1 MKKTF
6 QTHVFD
12 TFCEQLEELHPDLSE
27 AKRRAIST
35 HLTSTCIA
43 LLVENGQRLR
53 DLVGETVLEYEQHRN
68 KFQQHIDFIKD
79 NTKTLT
85 DHMKEEGFVTVEF
98 DNVKKVKFL
107 KPRTTVIGKMC
118 NFLNQLN
125 IKVLDFYKEVYK
137 VDMNDNEQAKKA
149 TLF

>member
-6 QTHVFD
+6 QSHVFD

-53 DLVGETVLEYEQHRN
+53 ELVGSTVIEYEQHRN
-68 KFQQHIDFIKD
+68 IFQQHITFIKD
-79 NTKTLT
+79 NTKLLT
-85 DHMKEEGFVTVEF
+85 DHMIKEGFVTL
-98 DNVKKVKFL
+98 DYDSVKKVKYL
-107 KPRTTVIGKMC
+107 KPRTTVVGNMC

-125 IKVLDFYKEVYK
+125 IKVLDFYKRVYK
-137 VDMNDNEQAKKA
+137 VDMNDQEQAKQT

>member
-6 QTHVFD
+6 QSHVFD

-53 DLVGETVLEYEQHRN
+53 ELVGSTVIEYEQHRN
-68 KFQQHIDFIKD
+68 IFQEHITFIKE
-79 NTKTLT
+79 NTKLLL
-85 DHMKEEGFVTVEF
+85 DHMKAEGFVTL
-98 DNVKKVKFL
+98 DYDSVKKVKYL
-107 KPRTTVIGKMC
+107 KPRTIVIGNMC
-118 NFLNQLN
+118 TFLNKLN
-125 IKVLDFYKEVYK
+125 IKVLDFYKRVYK
-137 VDMNDNEQAKKA
+137 VDMNDQEQAKQA